1 MKKKVWTFLFLLP
14 VVLSA
19 VVFASCGGRS
29 GSGEVQNDSVEFR
42 YARLIHV
49 YRHDGWLLALVDNPW
64 KKGEVLHRYVI
75 VPKTGKVPRDISGAT
90 VVRTPLQRSV
100 VFTSVHCGLLDA
112 LGKLDAV
119 KGICDFRYV
128 MSGKVKKYVENGG
141 ARDVGS
147 SVQPDIEK
155 IIAENPDGVLVS
167 PFSGGGGYDKLKI
180 AGLPL
185 IECADYMEK
194 SPLARAEWMRF
205 YGLLYGCESVADSLF
220 AVVEGNYKD
229 LCGKAAITSSRPSL
243 MCDLLQGNV
252 WYVPGGESTV
262 GRIFKDAGAN
272 YLFGDNSESGSIAMS
287 PEQVLTKARNADFWV
302 VRSGSNDD
310 LTYDGLRKENAMYA
324 AFKSWKE
331 KKIFACNTFK
341 LPYFDEEPFRPD
353 FMLRDL
359 VMILHP
365 ELGISQPPRYFSP
378 IK

>member
-29 GSGEVQNDSVEFR
+29 GSDEVQNDSVEFR

-64 KKGEVLHRYVI
+64 KKGEVLHRYAI

-167 PFSGGGGYDKLKI
+167 PFAGGGYGKLGV

-205 YGLLYGCESVADSLF
+205 FGLLYGCENRADSLF
-220 AVVEGNYKD
+220 SVVESNYKD
-229 LCGKAAITSSRPSL
+229 LCGKAALTSSRPAV
-243 MCDLLQGNV
+243 MCDLMVGNV
-252 WYVPGGESTV
+252 WYVPGGKSTI
-262 GRIFKDAGAN
+262 GQIFKDAGAN
-272 YLFGDNSESGSIAMS
+272 YLFGDNNESGSISLS
-287 PEQVLTKARNADFWV
+287 PEKVITKARNADYWII
-302 VRSGSNDD
+302 RSGSNED
-310 LTYDGLRKENAMYA
+310 LTYNDLRKEKAVYS
-324 AFKSWKE
+324 AFKPWSE
-331 KKIFACNTFK
+331 KKIYLCNTFRV
-341 LPYFDEEPFRPD
+341 PFFDEEPFRPD

-359 VMILHP
+359 VMIFHP
-365 ELGISQPPRYFSP
+365 ELGIKFQPRYFSP
-378 IK
+378 MK

>member
-42 YARLIHV
+42 YAQLIHV
-49 YRHDGWLLALVDNPW
+49 YRHDGWLLAKVDNPW
-64 KKGEVLHRYVI
+64 KKGEVLHTYII
-75 VPKTGKVPRDISGAT
+75 VPKGRDVPANVPEGT
-90 VVRTPLQRSV
+90 LVRVPLERSA

-112 LGKLDAV
+112 LGRLDAV
-119 KGICDFRYV
+119 KGVCDVQYIV
-128 MSGKVKKYVENGG
+128 SPKVKRFVEKGG
-141 ARDVGS
+141 AADMGS
-147 SVQPDIEK
+147 SVQPNIEK
-155 IIAENPDGVLVS
+155 IIAANPDGVLVS
-167 PFSGGGGYDKLKI
+167 PFTGGGYGKLGA

-324 AFKSWKE
+324 AFKPWKE

>member
-1 MKKKVWTFLFLLP
+1 
-14 VVLSA
+14 
-19 VVFASCGGRS
+19 
-29 GSGEVQNDSVEFR
+29 
-42 YARLIHV
+42 
-49 YRHDGWLLALVDNPW
+49 
-64 KKGEVLHRYVI
+64 
-75 VPKTGKVPRDISGAT
+75 
-90 VVRTPLQRSV
+90 
-100 VFTSVHCGLLDA
+100 
-112 LGKLDAV
+112 
-119 KGICDFRYV
+119 
-128 MSGKVKKYVENGG
+128 
-141 ARDVGS
+141 
-147 SVQPDIEK
+147 
-155 IIAENPDGVLVS
+155 
-167 PFSGGGGYDKLKI
+167 
-180 AGLPL
+180 
-185 IECADYMEK
+185 
-194 SPLARAEWMRF
+194 
-205 YGLLYGCESVADSLF
+205 
-220 AVVEGNYKD
+220 
-229 LCGKAAITSSRPSL
+229 

-324 AFKSWKE
+324 AFKPWKE

-359 VMILHP
+359 VMILPP

>member
-19 VVFASCGGRS
+19 VIFASCGRRS

-49 YRHDGWLLALVDNPW
+49 YRHDGWLLALVDNSW

-128 MSGKVKKYVENGG
+128 MSGKAKKYVEYGG

-205 YGLLYGCESVADSLF
+205 YGT
-220 AVVEGNYKD
+220 N
-229 LCGKAAITSSRPSL
+229 
-243 MCDLLQGNV
+243 
-252 WYVPGGESTV
+252 
-262 GRIFKDAGAN
+262 
-272 YLFGDNSESGSIAMS
+272 
-287 PEQVLTKARNADFWV
+287 
-302 VRSGSNDD
+302 
-310 LTYDGLRKENAMYA
+310 
-324 AFKSWKE
+324 
-331 KKIFACNTFK
+331 
-341 LPYFDEEPFRPD
+341 
-353 FMLRDL
+353 
-359 VMILHP
+359 
-365 ELGISQPPRYFSP
+365 
-378 IK
+378 